1 MRSFMPNKSILSQ
14 NLKNLFWTN
23 LTISKLIFNHVWY
36 LGVNDRRS
44 VIFKSDSLEKTSIDY
59 HSDGQSQFSSAQRY
73 NGVSILHHL
82 AITFII
88 VPIWTYL
95 KPFKSPYFPVY
106 LNLSNKSHHLQSFHP
121 LSSVVMPLSTI
132 VTFVTEPQITS

>member
-1 MRSFMPNKSILSQ
+1 MRSFMPNKIILSQ

-44 VIFKSDSLEKTSIDY
+44 VIFMSDFLEKTSIDY
-59 HSDGQSQFSSAQRY
+59 ISDGQSQFSSEQRY
-73 NGVSILHHL
+73 NGVLHHL

-88 VPIWTYL
+88 VPISTYL
-95 KPFKSPYFPVY
+95 KPFKSPYYPVY